1 MLGGALV
8 WVWLVLG
15 LRLPPRG
22 GALNLLMSVLTL
34 HVLAWGAAGAESLGS
49 GGLARQGP
57 RLTRGIPGNAR

>member
-1 MLGGALV
+1 MLGGALA
-8 WVWLVLG
+8 WAWLVPG

-34 HVLAWGAAGAESLGS
+34 HVLAWGAESLGS

-57 RLTRGIPGNAR
+57 RLTRGTPGNAR